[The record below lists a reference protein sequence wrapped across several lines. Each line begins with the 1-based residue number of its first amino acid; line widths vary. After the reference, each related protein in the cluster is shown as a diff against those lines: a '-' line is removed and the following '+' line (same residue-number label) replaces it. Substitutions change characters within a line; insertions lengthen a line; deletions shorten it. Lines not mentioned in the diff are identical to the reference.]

1 MVVPNEGGF
10 ALFSIPAVRER
21 QDQPPL
27 YKEHVSVLSKDSLVY
42 TANFL
47 GEKPVP
53 VIAYSMNSV
62 RFDYALFSVGMIS
75 VFNIV

>member
-1 MVVPNEGGF
+1 MVVPKEGGF

-21 QDQPPL
+21 QGRSHSL
-27 YKEHVSVLSKDSLVY
+27 YIRNMNLSHPKESLVY

-53 VIAYSMNSV
+53 VIAYSLYTRNGY
-62 RFDYALFSVGMIS
+62 DPDALLWPEY
-75 VFNIV
+75 